1 MASALALQQS
11 STSWAMKT
19 HTLGAAQNIEFILT
33 RERNETLCMP
43 YRSNELCPGHQRT
56 FEICTLFPFLIGCHS
71 NIIQNFCCE
80 RELSLSCDSVISCS
94 VAQVKLV
101 AVNLEQ
107 LTCPRP

>member
-1 MASALALQQS
+1 
-11 STSWAMKT
+11 MKT